1 MMSEPRIAKDAML
14 AEFAGEDS
22 ILLDIDARR
31 YHRLNETAAFIWK
44 ALEAKR
50 SDTEIV
56 DDLMGTFEVT
66 REKAEES
73 VQRFLGELAHRGL
86 VGEVADAQG

>member
-1 MMSEPRIAKDAML
+1 MNKSRVAKDAVL

-22 ILLDIDARR
+22 ILLDIEARR

-44 ALEAKR
+44 ALEQKA
-50 SDTEIV
+50 SNADVVTG
-56 DDLMGTFEVT
+56 LMSEFEVS

-73 VQRFLGELAHRGL
+73 VQRFLSELSDRGL
-86 VGEVADAQG
+86 VRADSDSKV